1 MIVTGQALKASETM
15 ERTTPKEVASRLRE
29 LARGLASQ
37 SALPRRRDRRVMTAL
52 LTAYLAGFEH
62 GASRRARLPRP
73 RRETEEK
80 DAA

>member
-1 MIVTGQALKASETM
+1 MK
-15 ERTTPKEVASRLRE
+15 RTPPNSPQEAATHLRE
-29 LARGLASQ
+29 LARDLEAG

-52 LTAYLAGFEH
+52 LSAYLAGFER

-73 RRETEEK
+73 TRGTEEK